1 MKINLDTQIIIP
13 ETVYTQE
20 VGEETILL
28 DTQGGR
34 YFSLDPVGT
43 RMWQLLRQYCA
54 LRPAYETML
63 NEYNVTPERLETD
76 LLALTE
82 KMLTKGLASLRPT
95 AELP

>member
-1 MKINLDTQIIIP
+1 MTINLDTRISIP

-43 RMWQLLRQYCA
+43 RMWQLIRGNGVLR
-54 LRPAYETML
+54 LVYETIL
-63 NEYNVTPERLETD
+63 NEYEVAPERLETD
-76 LLALTE
+76 LLALVA
-82 KMLTKGLASLRPT
+82 KMIDKGLARVKT
-95 AELP
+95 DME